1 MNDNFEGQRTFTPP
15 CAYRN
20 LNSGKELNEMN
31 DSTAAHTDLLK
42 RPLTGFSL
50 PEMRLLQQLL
60 ELEKYDYTPD
70 ESFVLPKAE
79 KTIFNASEDLPEID
93 ASWYRPLLDSLTTHA
108 REEHTGKHLV
118 LTAAQERVIF
128 LRFNYC
134 RFRVAELL
142 GTLNGRRPTPAKAR
156 KILDWN
162 ARAMQ
167 LRHEIA
173 EVNVALVMAM
183 AKRTRAEDMEFADM
197 LGEGNMALL
206 RAVDKFDVS
215 RGFKFSTYACRAI
228 LKAFGRQ
235 GMKQTKYRQH
245 NPVHFDPEM
254 ERVNPNDLRDQTE
267 RSDGSAEVR
276 TIMVQN
282 LARLSPLERE
292 VIHYRFGL
300 DAPRG
305 SRPLTL
311 EQVGSRI
318 GVTKERVRQV
328 QKAAIAKLKW
338 YIEHDSS
345 EGFDTEAVLA

>member
-1 MNDNFEGQRTFTPP
+1 
-15 CAYRN
+15 
-20 LNSGKELNEMN
+20 
-31 DSTAAHTDLLK
+31 
-42 RPLTGFSL
+42 
-50 PEMRLLQQLL
+50 
-60 ELEKYDYTPD
+60 
-70 ESFVLPKAE
+70 
-79 KTIFNASEDLPEID
+79 
-93 ASWYRPLLDSLTTHA
+93 
-108 REEHTGKHLV
+108 
-118 LTAAQERVIF
+118 
-128 LRFNYC
+128 
-134 RFRVAELL
+134 
-142 GTLNGRRPTPAKAR
+142 
-156 KILDWN
+156 
-162 ARAMQ
+162 
-167 LRHEIA
+167 
-173 EVNVALVMAM
+173 
-183 AKRTRAEDMEFADM
+183 
-197 LGEGNMALL
+197 
-206 RAVDKFDVS
+206 
-215 RGFKFSTYACRAI
+215 
-228 LKAFGRQ
+228 
-235 GMKQTKYRQH
+235 MKQTKYRQH

-345 EGFDTEAVLA
+345 EGFDNEAVVA